1 MLNLLQPL
9 FESYLF
15 TSCLVSALTQTQDEI
30 RVRYLELNVCFFQPK
45 KDEASEEE
53 SEESEHDSDDEDFG
67 AKPKPKKKSGPSPS
81 ASASASK
88 RGRGRTGRGG
98 ASAAPAPKKRP
109 EEVVVEDDE
118 YQVGL

>member
-1 MLNLLQPL
+1 MLNLLQSL

-15 TSCLVSALTQTQDEI
+15 TSCLVSALTSIDI
-30 RVRYLELNVCFFQPK
+30 GLEFVIQSLTCFFQPK